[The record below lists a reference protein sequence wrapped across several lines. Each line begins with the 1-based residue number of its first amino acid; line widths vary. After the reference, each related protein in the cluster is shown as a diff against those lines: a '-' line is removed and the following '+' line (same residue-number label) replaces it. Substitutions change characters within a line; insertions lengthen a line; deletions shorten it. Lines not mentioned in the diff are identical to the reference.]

1 VTFAITLLPL
11 AQKATAGENHRP
23 ATETQILLST
33 SSSWDGEPY
42 QSYPS
47 GQPELS
53 VLKITLAPHTQPE
66 WHCHPMP
73 SAAYIVAG
81 ELTLERKKDGKG
93 ERPQPLLSSFATNA
107 ILITRSQSGDIGKIR
122 PKGSDSG
129 SRQASRSVF
138 LTELVANLC
147 NSGDF

>member
-23 ATETQILLST
+23 ATETQILLSA

-47 GQPELS
+47 GHPEPS
-53 VLKITLAPHTQPE
+53 VLKITLAPHTQLE
-66 WHCHPMP
+66 WHCHPTP

-93 ERPQPLLSSFATNA
+93 ERFTA
-107 ILITRSQSGDIGKIR
+107 G
-122 PKGSDSG
+122 
-129 SRQASRSVF
+129 QAVSETVDTLHRGV
-138 LTELVANLC
+138 
-147 NSGDF
+147 